1 MVEEAR
7 KELTLEEETKALL
20 GLIDFQSALDKRLN
34 QLFKAQLI
42 CPDEVTVIKENIMQV
57 FLRF

>member
-7 KELTLEEETKALL
+7 KELTLEEETEALL

-34 QLFKAQLI
+34 QLFKAQLV
-42 CPDEVTVIKENIMQV
+42 CPDEVTVIKENIM
-57 FLRF
+57 